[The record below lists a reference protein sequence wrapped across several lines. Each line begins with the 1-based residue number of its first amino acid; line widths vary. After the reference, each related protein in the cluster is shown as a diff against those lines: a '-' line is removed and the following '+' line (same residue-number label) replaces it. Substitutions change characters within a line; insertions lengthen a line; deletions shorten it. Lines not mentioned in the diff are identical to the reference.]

1 MTQMGKH
8 RTGSKTQGIWAYGRY
23 DDQPDVLDENENLLL
38 QEIRKYFMIRWSRHY
53 KKFDEHNLMN
63 RLQYMILRAIKNNV
77 IDEELNLA
85 YFVPA
90 KMMCSNWPIP
100 TMYLEAHLQE
110 VARNLQEKM
119 TQPGPFRAAEHKS
132 RVKLMIENRRVAMG
146 VMPP

>member
-1 MTQMGKH
+1 MMGKH
-8 RTGSKTQGIWAYGRY
+8 QTGSKTQGIWAYGRY
-23 DDQPDVLDENENLLL
+23 DDQPEILDENENLLL

-63 RLQYMILRAIKNNV
+63 RIQYMILRAIKNGV
-77 IDEELNLA
+77 IDDALNLA

-100 TMYLEAHLQE
+100 SMYLEAHLQE

-119 TQPGPFRAAEHKS
+119 TQPGSYRAAEHKS
-132 RVKLMIENRRVAMG
+132 RVREMIDKRRVAMG
-146 VMPP
+146 LVAP